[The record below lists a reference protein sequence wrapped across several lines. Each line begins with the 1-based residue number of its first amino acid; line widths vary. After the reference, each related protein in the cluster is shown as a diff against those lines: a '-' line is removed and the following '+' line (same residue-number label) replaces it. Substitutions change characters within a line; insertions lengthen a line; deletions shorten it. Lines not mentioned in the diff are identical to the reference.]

1 MVGQAFLCC
10 ENASFMQC
18 RKNKP
23 SKSGWVGSKNDQ
35 RCCTSLRKSLVD
47 ALGGIG
53 SRGCMAFVLK
63 NTVDLPICNLFE
75 ASLPCRFILTFPLM
89 PFLKK

>member
-1 MVGQAFLCC
+1 MAGQAFLCC
-10 ENASFMQC
+10 ENAFFMRC
-18 RKNKP
+18 RKNKS
-23 SKSGWVGSKNDQ
+23 SKSGALGSKNDQ
-35 RCCTSLRKSLVD
+35 SCCMSLRKSLVD

-53 SRGCMAFVLK
+53 SRGCMAFVLQ

-75 ASLPCRFILTFPLM
+75 ASLPRRFILTFPLM